1 MKFPLIK
8 GQRWPTILILILFG
22 LPIVLTGIFALSFP
36 SLAAPPKPIPM
47 LNYQESQM
55 LTYNTV
61 TKAKAAF
68 LTMFQ
73 TGTGRGPIELSEA
86 EVNALLSQG
95 LSQGLKGDYKFVGSI
110 TTLENNHI
118 YVEIALDWQGHPLGL
133 QLVLSPQAVGGDVLL
148 TLEDAHLGRI
158 PLPSS
163 LLSRYLELY
172 LPQGFLLEQHP
183 LRLTYDPDVLVN
195 QVSLPLVKNPG
206 LAIERLGIDN
216 HTLRLTALLSFRL
229 GF

>member
-8 GQRWPTILILILFG
+8 GQRWPTIIILILFG

-36 SLAAPPKPIPM
+36 SLAAPPKPIPK

-73 TGTGRGPIELSEA
+73 TGTGRGTIELSEA
-86 EVNALLSQG
+86 EINA
-95 LSQGLKGDYKFVGSI
+95 
-110 TTLENNHI
+110 
-118 YVEIALDWQGHPLGL
+118 
-133 QLVLSPQAVGGDVLL
+133 
-148 TLEDAHLGRI
+148 
-158 PLPSS
+158 
-163 LLSRYLELY
+163 LLSRYLVLH
-172 LPQGFLLEQHP
+172 LPQGFLLKQHP
-183 LRLTYDPDVLVN
+183 LSLTYDPDVLVN
-195 QVSLPLVKNPG
+195 QVCLPLVKNPG
-206 LAIERLGIDN
+206 LAIERLGIEN
-216 HTLRLTALLSFRL
+216 HKLRLTALLSFRL